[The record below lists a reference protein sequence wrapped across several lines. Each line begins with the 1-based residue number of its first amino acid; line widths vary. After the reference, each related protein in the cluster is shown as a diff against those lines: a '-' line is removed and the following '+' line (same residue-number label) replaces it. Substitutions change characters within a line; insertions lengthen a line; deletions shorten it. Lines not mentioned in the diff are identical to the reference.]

1 MLQLVLP
8 VCGVSQTSFDICNR
22 QFREVFDNFI
32 VVHSRSK
39 PAQYVIN
46 GYPCVPDTWFPK
58 SFVRVSSDYVS
69 IFYHG
74 SIICLAKIK
83 LKRPCCITAFLFEE
97 KIFQKG
103 RQELK
108 CGNWKM

>member
-1 MLQLVLP
+1 MLQFVLP
-8 VCGVSQTSFDICNR
+8 VCSIGQTSFDICNC

-58 SFVRVSSDYVS
+58 SFVWVSSDDVS

-74 SIICLAKIK
+74 SIIYLTKIK
-83 LKRPCCITAFLFEE
+83 LKRPCCILAFPFEE

-103 RQELK
+103 RQEH
-108 CGNWKM
+108 